1 MMHPDTELRYVSEAI
16 GYGVFATR
24 FIPKGTIVYTKD
36 PLEIEIAE
44 EQFAQYPT
52 VFQDVI
58 EKYSYVDERGIRI
71 ISWDHAK
78 YVNHCCDCNTM
89 STGYGFEIA
98 IRDIEAGEEI
108 TDEYGLLN
116 LAYAMPLYCDKAACR
131 CEVSPAD
138 FEDYG
143 TTWDLTVKHAL
154 SLVQTVRQP
163 LWTLLDDETQL
174 AVMDFLREPAH
185 YRSVFALKWEK
196 PYSANGDNGFFQH
209 PGSR

>member
-16 GYGVFATR
+16 GYGVFATH

-36 PLEIEIAE
+36 PLEIEISE
-44 EQFAQYPT
+44 EQFSQYPV

-78 YVNHCCDCNTM
+78 YVNHCCECNTM

-116 LAYAMPLYCDKAACR
+116 LSYAMQLHCEKPGCR
-131 CEVSPAD
+131 CEVSPND
-138 FEDYG
+138 FRDYG
-143 TTWDLTVKHAL
+143 ATWDVTVKHAL

-163 LWTLLDDETQL
+163 LWTLLDQGTQK
-174 AVMDFLREPAH
+174 AVTSFPQEPAH
-185 YRSVFALKWEK
+185 YRSVFALKWENAF
-196 PYSANGDNGFFQH
+196 STNGANGLFEH